1 MSQLNNQFLHNVAN
15 FVKIAVDLNE
25 QQQDELYAMKKQA
38 AIEEINKDKYRAALR
53 KTAEALYNA
62 DFLTDEQEKR
72 NFLKEAA
79 KDPVYVARYLE
90 KVCEAA
96 DVALIG
102 KPARVAARPKEA
114 EYDPVMA
121 RAFGYNQGR
130 DIIDD

>member
-1 MSQLNNQFLHNVAN
+1 MSQLNNQFLHQVAS

-25 QQQDELYAMKKQA
+25 HQQDELYAMKKQA
-38 AIEEINKDKYRAALR
+38 AIEEINKDKYRAALS
-53 KTAEALYNA
+53 KTAEALYSS

-72 NFLKEAA
+72 TFLKEAA
-79 KDPVYVARYLE
+79 KDPVYVVRFLE

-96 DVALIG
+96 DVAQIG

-121 RAFGYNQGR
+121 RAFGYAHGR